1 LRDLS
6 VLDFNINDVNLTFY
20 LDFGLTKKL
29 MPLGY
34 LDLGG
39 TRRLHQDGGFLL
51 SINQGNIG
59 IFYSLSNES
68 YVLNDD
74 YILYYRYKVAADQRL
89 FKLAGSLW
97 FFYVVCAD
105 SLMDKIYIRRFMKN
119 TNFIEDDAQSEG
131 ILDLTVGFGEQFL
144 GFEVVSPNIL
154 IVLWP
159 AKA

>member
-1 LRDLS
+1 
-6 VLDFNINDVNLTFY
+6 
-20 LDFGLTKKL
+20 
-29 MPLGY
+29 
-34 LDLGG
+34 
-39 TRRLHQDGGFLL
+39 L